1 MPSLNLIKT
10 RDAIQA
16 FDFKSLFINELG
28 WNNPHQIQSRS
39 VSINETDY
47 QIKPIAT
54 LGSVVVFEISGD
66 IFPTA
71 QIRADIRHK
80 ITALHHE
87 NLLIFVDKR
96 PTPTKSIWYWLK
108 PEPSKTPLPR
118 EHYYFQGQPGDL
130 FISKLSALFVDM
142 TELEDSGGDL
152 SVVQVSQK
160 LKDALDVETV
170 TKKFYRDFQAQHL
183 VFLELITGID
193 DERDRRWYASVL
205 LNRLMFSW
213 FLQKKGFL
221 DQGNMNY
228 LADKLAQSQQRGAD
242 RFYRHF
248 LAKLF
253 FDGFAKPKA
262 QRSAKTNALLGN
274 IRYLNGGLFLLHPLE
289 SRFSIQIPDQAF
301 GNLFELF
308 ARYSW
313 SLNDTPGGADN
324 EINPDV
330 LGYIFEKYINQKQF
344 GAYYTRT
351 EITEYLCEQTLHQL
365 ILQKINHPEIPGSLP
380 ARHFDTVPEL
390 LMSLDANLCHE
401 LLHKV
406 LPKLSLLDPAC
417 GSGAF
422 LIAMMKTLINIYWA
436 IIGRIP
442 FLPDRALKK
451 WLTEQQREHANLSY
465 FIKKQIITNN
475 LFGVDIMAEAT
486 EIARLRLFLALVASA
501 ETVEELEPLPNI
513 DFNILAGNSLL
524 GLMQVEAQAFE
535 KRQADLFRKSYQ
547 QISAEK
553 NAMIRAYRDATS
565 YADDLQQLREEIE
578 AHKQQAKTVLDEILL
593 DEFNH
598 LKIKFEQATW
608 DGKKNKPGKPIKR
621 PLQLTDFADLHLFH
635 WGYEFDE
642 VLNKKGGFD
651 AIMTNPPW
659 EVFQTDEKEFFQQYI
674 PEIQKKKLRIEDWK
688 KQRATLMRDPE
699 LREAWLEYASRFS
712 FVSKY
717 LKNAPQY
724 KNQISIVN
732 GRNVG
737 SKINLYSYFLEQ
749 CYNLLKNEGQCGIV
763 IPSGI
768 YTDLGATG
776 LRHLLFNE
784 TQMTGLFCF
793 ENRKTIFEGVHRS
806 FKFVVLSFEKGGK
819 TTEFPAAFMRHEVNE
834 LARFPQSDAL
844 RVKTDLIYRLS
855 PDSHSVMEFKNE
867 TDVSIA
873 EKMLQFP
880 LLGEKMDGAW
890 NLALTTEFNMT
901 TASLLFHTE
910 PATGRLPLYEGK
922 MIHQFEPQF
931 AEARYWVDEK
941 EGRKALLGKEEDKGQ
956 KLDYQRYRLGYRKIS
971 RNTDMRTM
979 ISTIFPKNNFAS
991 DSFIIS
997 SGNLL
1002 GYPDLLSFAGILN
1015 SLVLDYFLRQKV
1027 SANINMFY
1035 VYQLPIPRLTE
1046 KDSAFAPIVTRAA
1059 KLICTTPEFDELA
1072 KAVGLGSHK
1081 NGVTHPDKRAQLR
1094 AELDGMIAH
1103 LYGLTYDEFKPI
1115 LSTFPIV
1122 KDEVKEAAL
1131 VAYQQLEN
1139 F

>member
-1 MPSLNLIKT
+1 M
-10 RDAIQA
+10 
-16 FDFKSLFINELG
+16 
-28 WNNPHQIQSRS
+28 
-39 VSINETDY
+39 
-47 QIKPIAT
+47 
-54 LGSVVVFEISGD
+54 
-66 IFPTA
+66 
-71 QIRADIRHK
+71 
-80 ITALHHE
+80 
-87 NLLIFVDKR
+87 
-96 PTPTKSIWYWLK
+96 
-108 PEPSKTPLPR
+108 
-118 EHYYFQGQPGDL
+118 
-130 FISKLSALFVDM
+130 
-142 TELEDSGGDL
+142 
-152 SVVQVSQK
+152 
-160 LKDALDVETV
+160 
-170 TKKFYRDFQAQHL
+170 
-183 VFLELITGID
+183 
-193 DERDRRWYASVL
+193 
-205 LNRLMFSW
+205 
-213 FLQKKGFL
+213 
-221 DQGNMNY
+221 
-228 LADKLAQSQQRGAD
+228 
-242 RFYRHF
+242 
-248 LAKLF
+248 
-253 FDGFAKPKA
+253 
-262 QRSAKTNALLGN
+262 
-274 IRYLNGGLFLLHPLE
+274 
-289 SRFSIQIPDQAF
+289 
-301 GNLFELF
+301 
-308 ARYSW
+308 
-313 SLNDTPGGADN
+313 
-324 EINPDV
+324 
-330 LGYIFEKYINQKQF
+330 
-344 GAYYTRT
+344 
-351 EITEYLCEQTLHQL
+351 
-365 ILQKINHPEIPGSLP
+365 
-380 ARHFDTVPEL
+380 
-390 LMSLDANLCHE
+390 
-401 LLHKV
+401 
-406 LPKLSLLDPAC
+406 
-417 GSGAF
+417 
-422 LIAMMKTLINIYWA
+422 
-436 IIGRIP
+436 
-442 FLPDRALKK
+442 
-451 WLTEQQREHANLSY
+451 
-465 FIKKQIITNN
+465 
-475 LFGVDIMAEAT
+475 
-486 EIARLRLFLALVASA
+486 
-501 ETVEELEPLPNI
+501 
-513 DFNILAGNSLL
+513 
-524 GLMQVEAQAFE
+524 
-535 KRQADLFRKSYQ
+535 
-547 QISAEK
+547 
-553 NAMIRAYRDATS
+553 
-565 YADDLQQLREEIE
+565 QQLREEIE

-901 TASLLFHTE
+901 TASHLFHTE

>member
-901 TASLLFHTE
+901 TASHLFHTE